1 MYLFCP
7 TCGNLLTVEEG
18 PRGYRFACNTCPYI
32 QNVTKKVSSV
42 QYPKMKEVDD
52 VLGGQAAWENVDST
66 EGSPVVAL
74 CVEPIQSCYSV
85 CVRITVYL
93 ERSISVCTN
102 VGISC
107 ICGKVLTTCNHHHL
121 TSLQVAACGILYV
134 YML

>member
-74 CVEPIQSCYSV
+74 CVYRAHSITLQYMCTYYSV
-85 CVRITVYL
+85 FREINQCMY
-93 ERSISVCTN
+93 
-102 VGISC
+102 
-107 ICGKVLTTCNHHHL
+107 
-121 TSLQVAACGILYV
+121 
-134 YML
+134 